1 MERKEK
7 AWKRRGLF
15 VLVSNRRP
23 ESPPAPDDPLFPA
36 GDEHMPSPEDVEDF
50 P

>member
-15 VLVSNRRP
+15 ALVSNRRP
-23 ESPPAPDDPLFPA
+23 EALSAPDDPLFPV
-36 GDEHMPSPEDVEDF
+36 GDENTSGPEDEDDF

>member
-15 VLVSNRRP
+15 ALVSNRRP
-23 ESPPAPDDPLFPA
+23 ETAPAPDDPKFSA
-36 GDEHMPSPEDVEDF
+36 GDENTSHPEDEEDF

>member
-7 AWKRRGLF
+7 AWKRRGVF
-15 VLVSNRRP
+15 ALVSNRRP
-23 ESPPAPDDPLFPA
+23 ETAPGTDDPLFPA
-36 GDEHMPSPEDVEDF
+36 GDEPAYHPEDEDGF

>member
-15 VLVSNRRP
+15 ALVSNRRP
-23 ESPPAPDDPLFPA
+23 ESFSAPDDPLFPA
-36 GDEHMPSPEDVEDF
+36 GDEPAYRPEDEEDI

>member
-15 VLVSNRRP
+15 ALVSNRRS
-23 ESPPAPDDPLFPA
+23 ETGSGGDDPVFPA
-36 GDEHMPSPEDVEDF
+36 GDEHVPSGGEDDS
-50 P
+50 